1 MGSPASKENRSREL
15 KPYAALRAEMVERN
29 IAARGVGDDLVLDAM
44 RKVPRELFLPK
55 NLREFAYED
64 SPLPIAGEQ
73 TISQPYIVAFMAE
86 ALMLKG
92 GEKVLEIGAGSGY
105 AAAVLSEIAVSVYTV
120 ERLGQLA
127 GKAAGLLAEL
137 GYDNVHVLHG
147 DGTKGWPEHAPY
159 DAIVVAAG
167 GPQVPE
173 SLKEQLKIGG
183 RLVIPVGADQR
194 TQELVRVVRVSKDEY
209 RSEDIADVRFVP
221 LIGEEGW
228 PGAQGEGRARRA
240 GRSALQARKRWCG
253 ISLTPRNLSPRSR
266 RPISIR

>member
-1 MGSPASKENRSREL
+1 MGSSASKGIRSGEL
-15 KPYAALRAEMVERN
+15 KSFASLRAEMVERN
-29 IAARGVGDDLVLDAM
+29 IAGRGVRDELVLEAM
-44 RKVPRELFLPK
+44 RKVPRESFLAEK
-55 NLREFAYED
+55 LREFAYED

-105 AAAVLSEIAVSVYTV
+105 AAAVLSEIAADVYTV

-127 GKAAGLLAEL
+127 DKAAAKLAEL

-147 DGTKGWPEHAPY
+147 DGTRGWPEHAPY

-194 TQELVRVVRVSKDEY
+194 SQELVRVIRISANEY
-209 RSEDIADVRFVP
+209 LSEDIADVRFVP

-228 PGAQGEGRARRA
+228 AAGEARGPCTRCA
-240 GRSALQARKRWCG
+240 GRRGRLLLAMKC
-253 ISLTPRNLSPRSR
+253 
-266 RPISIR
+266 